1 MHHEEAGSE
10 SSGFTPLLL
19 PADFTG
25 SLAVRKNGRMLHQA
39 CRGYAN
45 RSEFIPNTLA
55 TRFQLASVSKVFTA
69 VVILQLVEEGRLRLE
84 DRFSTLLPDLS
95 PPWISA
101 DVTIHSLLTHTSGV
115 PDYFDESV
123 MDDYSALWKNRP
135 IHAMRQPAD
144 FLPLMAL
151 SPVQFAPGVS
161 FRYNNGGFVLLALVV
176 ERLTGQP
183 FVQSVSERVFQRA
196 GMQDAGYFHVDRM
209 PSRCAVGYRDTGHGW
224 VSNLFDLPP
233 VGGGDG
239 GAWCGTDDLFRFWDA
254 LADGTL
260 LGLPLVSRMMHPHA
274 AEPEG
279 DAYGYGVWL
288 KEMGGH
294 HAWFLQGCDPGVS
307 AVTLMDPVRGISFV
321 VLGNTERAAW
331 DVSGELIR
339 RIAEGEL

>member
-1 MHHEEAGSE
+1 MHHEEAGDSPA
-10 SSGFTPLLL
+10 GFAPLLL

-25 SLAVRKNGRMLHQA
+25 SLAVRKNGQLLYQA

-45 RSEFIPNTLA
+45 RSEFIPKSLHTRYQLA
-55 TRFQLASVSKVFTA
+55 TVSKVFTA
-69 VVILQLVEEGRLRLE
+69 VVILQLVEEGRLRVE
-84 DRFSTLLPDLS
+84 DRLLALLPDLS
-95 PPWISA
+95 LTWVSP
-101 DVTIHSLLTHTSGV
+101 DVTVHSLLTHTSGV

-123 MDDYSALWKNRP
+123 MDDYSALWKDRP
-135 IHAMRQPAD
+135 IHTMRQPAD
-144 FLPLMAL
+144 FLPLMAK
-151 SPVQFAPGVS
+151 SPVQFAPGTA

-176 ERLTGQP
+176 EKLTGLP
-183 FVQSVSERVFQRA
+183 FARACEERVFRKA
-196 GMQDAGYFHVDRM
+196 GMHDAGYFHVDRM
-209 PSRCAVGYRDTGHGW
+209 PSRCATGYREKEDGW

-239 GAWCGTDDLFRFWDA
+239 GAWCGTDDLFQFWEA
-254 LADGTL
+254 LANGTL
-260 LGLPLVSRMMHPHA
+260 LGLPLVSRMMHPHTE
-274 AEPEG
+274 EPDG

-307 AVTLMDPVRGISFV
+307 AVSLMDPVRGISFS

-339 RIAEGEL
+339 RIVDGVL